1 MPRKKKKPARDM
13 TTDEAIRAL
22 FPRKVVERIRQSL
35 LDDFDDDG
43 RPKKSPKKPA
53 KPKK

>member
-1 MPRKKKKPARDM
+1 MPRPKKKHPRDM

-22 FPRKVVERIRQSL
+22 FPRKVVERIRKSL

-43 RPKKSPKKPA
+43 RPLK
-53 KPKK
+53 KPKKTAKSKK